1 MTDFLKGF
9 SWFNGADPSPPA
21 SSATFCAAGDGRE
34 DDDDDGSGDDGDVDD
49 GVGVSCQTRMAARTP
64 AVQTAVMTA
73 VMRILSQ
80 PG

>member
-21 SSATFCAAGDGRE
+21 SSATLFTAGDGRE
-34 DDDDDGSGDDGDVDD
+34 EEEEEEDIV
-49 GVGVSCQTRMAARTP
+49 GVGVGVGVRCQTRMAATSP
-64 AVQTAVMTA
+64 AVQRAVMTA
-73 VMRILSQ
+73 VRKILSQ